1 MTRNMALAIRLSF
14 EKFKVKVKEIALIC
28 NVTIGTVYT
37 WFDKWEEEGFD
48 SLLVVPGQGRKA
60 IIEPSEYDTVFQIV
74 DKYPTKLKTALSEIK
89 KKLEKEI
96 SIHTLKR
103 IIRKKKLGVVSEN
116 H

>member
-1 MTRNMALAIRLSF
+1 MRFLKTNNDETINWLKIIENSSKESNMTRNRALAIRLSF
-14 EKFKVKVKEIALIC
+14 EKFKVKEIALIC

-74 DKYPTKLKTALSEIK
+74 DKYPTKLK
-89 KKLEKEI
+89 
-96 SIHTLKR
+96 
-103 IIRKKKLGVVSEN
+103 N
-116 H
+116 